1 MSGVFISARY
11 DVTTRTVDYASADGR
26 HLLRTGGAIAWRF
39 NNPGNIRPASE
50 GQLIMGA
57 IGIGKTKGN
66 GSFLIFP
73 SYEAG
78 RAQKRSLLRRK
89 YNDRTI
95 YTMLAGVPDR
105 NGNLVRGYAPA
116 SDGNKPVEYAQQ
128 LSRQTGLP
136 VDTVLSTMSDAQ
148 FERLLDAMELVEGFH
163 GQKNSRSEKWID
175 TTSIVVSDGAQPK
188 PHLPVLVKV
197 GETVLDRKTN
207 ARGELPKIAHTQRGQ
222 KVEIHLPGIGGEFR
236 KQFEFVMGEVSNAF
250 VLFHSLLQFQARTA
264 PKRGTAGPPSRR
276 QPIRYV
282 VQPGDTVSKI
292 AQRYRCTISS
302 IKQHNP
308 HIKDVSKIYVGQTLS
323 LYGPTS
329 APASRQP
336 RPVARPAATT
346 PGRSAKGA
354 PLAIVQLDQRQAPW
368 MTVAI
373 DEAKRWAGN
382 HESIITRSR
391 NYHRELDTVGNLG
404 NVPWCAS
411 LVNFCLKESGTPYE
425 RSQSS
430 QFPVT
435 SRKFVKIDKPVY
447 GALMV
452 LRNYDKET
460 GKFAGSGH
468 ITFVYGRTGSDAIA
482 GLGGNQGN
490 TLKLSRYR
498 SSGTSSTFRLNGR
511 TLEQRFHAFYIPA
524 TYAEYAQH
532 CPDIATVS
540 IEDVNKNLL
549 GINQTPT
556 SRNEGT
562 R

>member
-1 MSGVFISARY
+1 
-11 DVTTRTVDYASADGR
+11 
-26 HLLRTGGAIAWRF
+26 
-39 NNPGNIRPASE
+39 
-50 GQLIMGA
+50 
-57 IGIGKTKGN
+57 
-66 GSFLIFP
+66 
-73 SYEAG
+73 
-78 RAQKRSLLRRK
+78 
-89 YNDRTI
+89 
-95 YTMLAGVPDR
+95 
-105 NGNLVRGYAPA
+105 
-116 SDGNKPVEYAQQ
+116 
-128 LSRQTGLP
+128 
-136 VDTVLSTMSDAQ
+136 
-148 FERLLDAMELVEGFH
+148 
-163 GQKNSRSEKWID
+163 
-175 TTSIVVSDGAQPK
+175 
-188 PHLPVLVKV
+188 
-197 GETVLDRKTN
+197 
-207 ARGELPKIAHTQRGQ
+207 
-222 KVEIHLPGIGGEFR
+222 
-236 KQFEFVMGEVSNAF
+236 
-250 VLFHSLLQFQARTA
+250 
-264 PKRGTAGPPSRR
+264 
-276 QPIRYV
+276 
-282 VQPGDTVSKI
+282 
-292 AQRYRCTISS
+292 
-302 IKQHNP
+302 
-308 HIKDVSKIYVGQTLS
+308 
-323 LYGPTS
+323 
-329 APASRQP
+329 
-336 RPVARPAATT
+336 
-346 PGRSAKGA
+346 
-354 PLAIVQLDQRQAPW
+354 